1 MKWLIDT
8 WAVLKTE
15 PESYLAYLH
24 GQKLERIAHL
34 RQKAPRTRGVLKHCL
49 AFIKFLLKNTTYLK
63 TSSLEV
69 LQPCDLLFFAGTQN
83 QIDSLNPVL
92 NALNCKAVSFLALS
106 KPRDSDLDSGEI
118 KYRSIQFR
126 VSDSVKAIVLFMLRG
141 LLLYLDL
148 RKKSNEVRHWY
159 FIQFCMCYA
168 YVPYFLRILRTTSP
182 KIVVVANDHSVP
194 NRSLIAVAHYLGVKT
209 AYLQHASVSPL
220 FPALRF
226 DYAFLDGKSA
236 LESYLECECN
246 IPPSETSVG
255 LAPSVFLSGQK
266 KRVGLGTV
274 SSNGPVGL
282 AINALDDPSLAVRL
296 CHSLVDAGYSVRLR
310 WHPAQKDADVQ
321 ILMAG
326 VSALKRVELSNP
338 KKCRVS
344 QFLSGLSC
352 LVAGNSSI
360 HLEAALAGVHPLYY
374 ELSPADS
381 PDYYGYVRSG
391 LAVRIQDLDELL
403 QVLENK
409 DILTDTDGY
418 FQAVRN
424 YSATYLTE
432 WDGKEGELVADAL
445 IQLIHGSSPNEIWG
459 YAPWPSTRH
468 AEAMGDRA

>member
-1 MKWLIDT
+1 
-8 WAVLKTE
+8 LKTE

-24 GQKLERIAHL
+24 GQKLDRIAHL
-34 RQKAPRTRGVLKHCL
+34 TQKVPRTRGVFKHCL
-49 AFIKFLLKNTTYLK
+49 AFIKFLLKTTSLFK
-63 TSSLEV
+63 TYSPETDR
-69 LQPCDLLFFAGTQN
+69 PYDFLFFAGTQN

-92 NALNCKAVSFLALS
+92 SALSRKTISSLALS

-118 KYRSIQFR
+118 KYRSIQFSA
-126 VSDSVKAIVLFMLRG
+126 SDSIKAIVLLLLRG
-141 LLLYLDL
+141 PSLVIEL
-148 RKKSNEVRHWY
+148 RRKPNEVRHWY

-168 YVPYFLRILRTTSP
+168 YVPYFLRILRATSP

-194 NRSLIAVAHYLGVKT
+194 NRSLIAGAHYLGIKT

-236 LESYLECECN
+236 MDTYRECECN
-246 IPPSETSVG
+246 TPPSEASVRS
-255 LAPSVFLSGQK
+255 APSVFLSGQK
-266 KRVGLGTV
+266 KSVGARQV
-274 SSNGPVGL
+274 ASKGPIGL

-296 CHSLVDAGYSVRLR
+296 CQSLVGVGYSVRLR
-310 WHPAQKDADVQ
+310 WHPAQKESDVQ
-321 ILMAG
+321 MLMAG
-326 VSALKRVELSNP
+326 VSALKGVELSNP

-344 QFLSGLSC
+344 QFLSGLMC

-391 LAVRIQDLDELL
+391 LAVRVEGIDGLL
-403 QVLENK
+403 QALENK
-409 DILTDTDGY
+409 DVLSDTEGY
-418 FQAVRN
+418 LQAVRY

-445 IQLIHGSSPNEIWG
+445 IQLGNGTVPDEVWG
-459 YAPWPSTRH
+459 YEPWPKTDLYSDKGYSV
-468 AEAMGDRA
+468 EN